1 MTVTNT
7 DPDPDRTPGY
17 RPGGATR
24 PDATPPGETPPAEG
38 GTSFTGPDL
47 RRIVEPGAIEVMVG
61 GSSEDL
67 PLRGACTLDGP
78 VRVLGADRV
87 LDVPAEVTPL

>member
-7 DPDPDRTPGY
+7 DPDPYRTPGY

-38 GTSFTGPDL
+38 GTSFTGPDDSHNPVTGWAAGPL
-47 RRIVEPGAIEVMVG
+47 IAVLVVAGLMVAFF
-61 GSSEDL
+61 L
-67 PLRGACTLDGP
+67 AYAVWFL
-78 VRVLGADRV
+78 VN
-87 LDVPAEVTPL
+87 